1 MVSTITKRIQRLENA
16 GAGTQQQRYLESLT
30 YEEKQAQLRELY
42 SDLFEISPPLCTQ
55 EEYESDL
62 LRRFPEVLQAG
73 YKPPVIRNEMSNA
86 EKFNA
91 YLSEDA
97 WHAAFKRGLTKII

>member
-16 GAGTQQQRYLESLT
+16 GAGTQQQRYLQSLT

-42 SDLFEISPPLCTQ
+42 FDLFEISPPLATQ

-62 LRRFPEVLQAG
+62 LRRFPEVLQPG
-73 YKPPVIRNEMSNA
+73 YKPPVIRNEMNNA

-97 WHAAFKRGLTKII
+97 WHTAFKRGLTKIM